1 MVKKNEGVEVNIS
14 SFSEPYCKESGKR
27 LLFSHISFV
36 FSWFF
41 VAKSLLLHP
50 LSGDGLQGLPRATK
64 EAFFEWIYINR

>member
-1 MVKKNEGVEVNIS
+1 MIKKNEGVEVNIS

-27 LLFSHISFV
+27 LLFSHISFS
-36 FSWFF
+36 FPCFF

-50 LSGDGLQGLPRATK
+50 LSGDAPHGLPVATE